1 MAAAESDFHNLT
13 VSSIKADTENARVV
27 SFDIPDNLKPAFEFR
42 AGQYITLEHVID
54 GHSVRRSYSIC
65 SAPGDPKLQIG
76 VKRVEGGV
84 FSTFVN
90 TALQAGDVVKVLP
103 PRGNFFTPLDPQ
115 QSKNYLFIAAGSGI
129 TPVLSL
135 IKTSLSVEPN
145 SRATLI
151 YGNQSTA
158 TMMFKNELSFVKNR
172 FMSRLHW
179 INIYS
184 RQPQPAPLLN
194 GRIDNKKGGELN
206 KSLIDLAGF
215 DDFFLCGPES
225 MISEVSR
232 GLTAFG
238 IGNDRIHYELF
249 ATSAEDAKR
258 IIAKHHARAVKFK
271 GKTSRIE
278 LIKGGREYHF
288 ELSRDGENLLDAGI
302 SQGADLPFS
311 CKAGICATCKC
322 KLVSGEVEMDIDHG
336 LQESEVREGYIL
348 GCQAHP
354 VSDTVRVDFDQ
365 Y

>member
-1 MAAAESDFHNLT
+1 MVAADSEFHPLT
-13 VSSIKADTENARVV
+13 VSAIRADTENARVV
-27 SFDIPDNLKPAFEFR
+27 SFKIPANLKSMFEFH
-42 AGQYITLEHVID
+42 AGQYLTLEHVID
-54 GHSVRRSYSIC
+54 GNSVRRSYSIC
-65 SAPGDPKLQIG
+65 SAPDEADLQIG

-90 TALQAGDVVKVLP
+90 SILQVGDVLNVLP
-103 PRGNFFTPLDPQ
+103 PRGNFYTPLNPG

-135 IKTSLSVEPN
+135 LKTTLKVEPK

-172 FMSRLHW
+172 FLSRFHW

-184 RQPQPAPLLN
+184 RQPQTAPVLN

-206 KSLIDLAGF
+206 QKLINLSDF
-215 DDFFLCGPES
+215 DNFFLCGPES

-238 IGNDRIHYELF
+238 FSTDNIHYELF

-258 IIAKHHARAVKFK
+258 IIEKHHARAVKFK

-278 LIKGGREYHF
+278 MIKGGREYQF

-322 KLVSGEVEMDIDHG
+322 KLISGEVEMDIDHG
-336 LQESEVREGYIL
+336 LQESEVQEGYIL

-365 Y
+365 F